1 MRFLKTLAGLLA
13 VLIAFGGAPRAAAVP
28 DAIRLEAIGAH
39 RLPADAAVARDSA
52 RAGIAAAWRAL
63 QTHPGIVPG
72 GIVAREVASSRVIA
86 LASGASVVVL
96 AFPSSSLR
104 GPPPVV

>member
-1 MRFLKTLAGLLA
+1 MRFLKALTSLLA
-13 VLIAFGGAPRAAAVP
+13 VLTVAGGAGAHAVP
-28 DAIRLEAIGAH
+28 NAIRLEAISAH
-39 RLPADAAVARDSA
+39 GLPADAAVSRESA

-72 GIVAREVASSRVIA
+72 GIVARGIAPSRTIA

-104 GPPPVV
+104 GPPPAI